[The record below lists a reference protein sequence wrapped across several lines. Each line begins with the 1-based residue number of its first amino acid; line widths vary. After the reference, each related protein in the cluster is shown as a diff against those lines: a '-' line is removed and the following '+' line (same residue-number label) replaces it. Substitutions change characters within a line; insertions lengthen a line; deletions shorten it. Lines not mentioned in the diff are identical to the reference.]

1 MKTLVSL
8 LVMSAALLLTAK
20 GFPVAPIHPDAGTTD
35 TSQTTTAPNP
45 ERNISLSRYT
55 AMVHRLVGAMQT
67 IWIIV
72 KENVRHCIANC
83 GKTSLIQSLFP
94 KESYVRLMK

>member
-72 KENVRHCIANC
+72 KENVRHYITNC
-83 GKTSLIQSLFP
+83 GKTSLIQRLFP

>member
-35 TSQTTTAPNP
+35 TSKTTTAPNP

-67 IWIIV
+67 IWIII
-72 KENVRHCIANC
+72 KENVRHYIANC
-83 GKTSLIQSLFP
+83 GKTSLIQCAFG
-94 KESYVRLMK
+94 KQTC